1 MKYALALAVLI
12 ATPLH
17 AQDFGAEGGRT
28 FSAEMGLGVSYGPD
42 YPGSDDGEAG
52 PWVIWRNAGFGTPGG
67 DQAQGFSISPS
78 FGTEGKRDSSDNDD
92 LAGLDDINRAYELGL
107 RVSYGMGPVTAY
119 GTVRRGFD
127 GHEGLTGELGAK
139 YRTELS
145 DRVTLWSGA
154 QIGYG
159 NDKYNDTYF
168 GVTGDESAASGLDA
182 YAPGGGF
189 NEAAITFE
197 ARYKL
202 NETTSLLGEVRYGKL
217 IGDAADSP
225 VVQEEYQPSLRLGV
239 TRRFSFGF

>member
-1 MKYALALAVLI
+1 MKYALALAVLF

-52 PWVIWRNAGFGTPGG
+52 PWIIWRNAGFGTPTG
-67 DQAQGFSISPS
+67 DQAQGFAIAPS

-107 RVSYGMGPVTAY
+107 RVSYGAGPVTAY

-127 GHEGLTGELGAK
+127 GHEGLTGEIGAR
-139 YRTELS
+139 YRTDLNE
-145 DRVTLWSGA
+145 RITLWSGA

-159 NDKYNDTYF
+159 NDKYNNTYF
-168 GVTGDESAASGLDA
+168 GVTGDESATSGLDT
-182 YAPGGGF
+182 YAPGGGI

>member
-1 MKYALALAVLI
+1 MKYALALALLF

-17 AQDFGAEGGRT
+17 AQDFGVSGGRI
-28 FSAEMGLGVSYGPD
+28 FSADIGFGAQFGPE
-42 YPGSDDGEAG
+42 YPGSDDGKVS
-52 PWVIWRNAGFGTPGG
+52 PWLIWRHAGFGTPSGE
-67 DQAQGFSISPS
+67 QAQGFAISPS
-78 FGTEGKRDSSDNDD
+78 FGSVGERDSDDHDD

-107 RVSYGMGPVTAY
+107 RISYGMGPITAY
-119 GTVRRGFD
+119 GSVRRGFD
-127 GHEGLTGELGAK
+127 GHEGLTGELGAT

-145 DRVTLWSGA
+145 DRITLWSGA
-154 QIGYG
+154 EIGYG

-168 GVTGDESAASGLDA
+168 GVTDAESVTSGLNSYSTDS
-182 YAPGGGF
+182 GI

-197 ARYKL
+197 ARYDV
-202 NETTSLLGEVRYGKL
+202 NDTTALLGEVRYGKL

>member
-1 MKYALALAVLI
+1 MKYALALALLI

-17 AQDFGAEGGRT
+17 AQDFGASGGRT
-28 FSAEMGLGVSYGPD
+28 FSADVGLGVSYGPD
-42 YPGSDDGEAG
+42 YPGSDDGEAS
-52 PWVIWRNAGFGTPGG
+52 PWVIFRNAGFGTLGG
-67 DQAQGFSISPS
+67 DQAQGFGISPS
-78 FGTEGKRDSSDNDD
+78 FNTVGERESDDSAD

-107 RVSYGMGPVTAY
+107 RVSYGMGPITAY

-127 GHEGLTGELGAK
+127 GHEGLTGEIGAK
-139 YRTELS
+139 YRTDLS
-145 DRVTLWSGA
+145 DRITLWSGA
-154 QIGYG
+154 QLGYG
-159 NDKYNDTYF
+159 NDTYNQTYF
-168 GVTGDESAASGLDA
+168 GVTDSESASSGLDA

-197 ARYKL
+197 ARYEL
-202 NETTSLLGEVRYGKL
+202 NETTALLGEVRYGKL